1 MAKSYHQFDLRLEKW
16 IGETCDVSYIVFPQ
30 SSIESNYEEV
40 SINHLKID
48 LDVLSDGI
56 AGMLVDHLLDKK
68 ISIVLCESINFSVHL
83 G

>member
-1 MAKSYHQFDLRLEKW
+1 MAKSYHQFDLWLEKW